1 MLEKVVAMARARAAE
16 RSHPVMLAIAGD
28 SASGKTTLS
37 EGLTAAL
44 GADQCLSISID
55 DYHRHDRVERAALA
69 ITPLH
74 PDGNH
79 LDIVEQHLQL
89 LALGRP
95 ILKPV
100 YDHATGT
107 LGRPEYVEPPAFVIV
122 EGLLP
127 LQTKLMRA
135 CFDVTVYLDPPED
148 LRQRWKVAR
157 DTTTRGYSRTDVLA
171 ELARRAPDSEAF
183 VRPQRRDADIVV
195 RFAPEV
201 GPGADSPDAALS
213 ADILLRPTIRHPALD
228 RILTEDRRA
237 AVHLRIIRDD
247 DGTPTDCLHVHG
259 HASAHDAREL
269 GDAIWANLG
278 VGAEP
283 PSGLGLTGPDT
294 RSEPLALTQ
303 LILLHHLLHA
313 SSRHPTRDDGMLSRT

>member
-1 MLEKVVAMARARAAE
+1 MLEKVVALAGARAAE

-28 SASGKTTLS
+28 SASGKSTLS
-37 EGLTAAL
+37 EGLKAAL

-55 DYHRHDRVERAALA
+55 DYHRYDRAERAERA

-107 LGRPEYVEPPAFVIV
+107 LGRPAYVEPLAFVVV

-135 CFDVTVYLDPPED
+135 CFDVTVFLDPPEN

-157 DTTTRGYSRTDVLA
+157 DTTTRGYSRADVIE
-171 ELARRAPDSEAF
+171 ELALREPDSEAF

-195 RFAPEV
+195 RFAPEA
-201 GPGADSPDAALS
+201 GEGNAALS

-228 RILTEDRRA
+228 RILSGDRRA
-237 AVHLRIIRDD
+237 VVHLRIIRDD
-247 DGTPTDCLHVHG
+247 DGTPTDCLHVSG
-259 HASAHDAREL
+259 LASEQHAREL

-278 VGAEP
+278 VGTAP
-283 PSGLGLTGPDT
+283 PSRLGRTGLVG

-313 SSRHPTRDDGMLSRT
+313 SSHHPTKDDEMLSRT